1 VYVTSRSTEHTII
14 DLFFED
20 TCLQVIWVW
29 YIVIS
34 FRLWVIY
41 DDVEVLWLI
50 DYIDV
55 YILTDAF
62 DESS

>member
-1 VYVTSRSTEHTII
+1 
-14 DLFFED
+14 
-20 TCLQVIWVW
+20 VIQVW
-29 YIVIS
+29 YFVIS

-41 DDVEVLWLI
+41 DEVEVLWLI

>member
-20 TCLQVIWVW
+20 TCLQVIRVW